1 MPLVKLS
8 LLYLCQTLF
17 FYHDSRAMHFIVN
30 KVNIAMQ
37 NRSTSETNLIE
48 SLKSSVSV
56 AKGNLRELNE
66 DYIHV
71 SDVRMLIYTLL
82 IHFNIKVS
90 FYLQDFSRN
99 ARLKLAKSQAKV
111 KQHPET
117 EL

>member
-1 MPLVKLS
+1 
-8 LLYLCQTLF
+8 
-17 FYHDSRAMHFIVN
+17 
-30 KVNIAMQ
+30 MQ
-37 NRSTSETNLIE
+37 NRSTSETDLIE

-90 FYLQDFSRN
+90 FYLQHFSRN
-99 ARLKLAKSQAKV
+99 ARLLLGKKSSKS
-111 KQHPET
+111 
-117 EL
+117 